1 MKFRDCTW
9 PMKKSL
15 SYDYYVFETENLNT
29 IEIIE

>member
-1 MKFRDCTW
+1 MKFKDWTW

-15 SYDYYVFETENLNT
+15 SYDHYVFETENLNT